1 MTLLL
6 DLAFTSTVNKPV
18 TDQEPDETSTNS
30 SQQEPTPFISE
41 TTGSNNNNITTDIEP
56 SFISELKDQL
66 KGAAND
72 KDESSL
78 PHPSRLY
85 YNTNLVYIKLI
96 LFSVSIICR
105 VYDNDMIPSDHR

>member
-1 MTLLL
+1 MLL
-6 DLAFTSTVNKPV
+6 DLAFTSPVHKPV
-18 TDQEPDETSTNS
+18 TDQEPEETQTKS
-30 SQQEPTPFISE
+30 SQQELTPFISE

-66 KGAAND
+66 KGLSSND
-72 KDESSL
+72 KSSL

-85 YNTNLVYIKLI
+85 YNYNLVYIKLI

-105 VYDNDMIPSDHR
+105 VYDNDMISSDHR

>member
-1 MTLLL
+1 MG
-6 DLAFTSTVNKPV
+6 DLFNYAKFNLC
-18 TDQEPDETSTNS
+18 
-30 SQQEPTPFISE
+30 
-41 TTGSNNNNITTDIEP
+41 SNNNDITTDIEP

-66 KGAAND
+66 KGSSSD

-85 YNTNLVYIKLI
+85 YNYNLVYIKLI

-105 VYDNDMIPSDHR
+105 VCDNDMIPSDCIKSIYTLGSC

>member
-1 MTLLL
+1 M
-6 DLAFTSTVNKPV
+6 VHKPV
-18 TDQEPDETSTNS
+18 TDQESEETQTKS
-30 SQQEPTPFISE
+30 SHQELTPFISE
-41 TTGSNNNNITTDIEP
+41 TTGSNNNDITTDIEP

-66 KGAAND
+66 NGSAGD

-105 VYDNDMIPSDHR
+105 VYDNDMISSDHR